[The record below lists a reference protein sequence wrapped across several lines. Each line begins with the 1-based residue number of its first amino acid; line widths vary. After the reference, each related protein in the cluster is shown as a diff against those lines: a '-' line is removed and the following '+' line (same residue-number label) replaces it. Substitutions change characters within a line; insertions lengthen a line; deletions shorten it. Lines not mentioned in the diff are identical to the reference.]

1 MKLWETYFKM
11 WGKFSDFLTKDQ
23 KKQVLGR
30 LMEMTKSTQDDER
43 STDYYGYLCNKDV
56 CVKSGI

>member
-11 WGKFSDFLTKDQ
+11 WGKFSGFLTKDQ

-30 LMEMTKSTQDDER
+30 VNIRTRRVRL
-43 STDYYGYLCNKDV
+43 
-56 CVKSGI
+56 